1 MLIICIDDKE
11 LSVDEIL
18 EVYKQVYKSKW
29 YFKKNTIQPAITE
42 GYAEMLYSENPNHPK
57 QKYRL
62 TEKGLALKE
71 TFS

>member
-1 MLIICIDDKE
+1 M
-11 LSVDEIL
+11 
-18 EVYKQVYKSKW
+18 